1 MSEGRIYNFA
11 AGPSMLPL
19 EVLKRAQSE
28 LLNYEGNGMSIME
41 MSHRSAAFQK
51 VFDEA
56 KAKFKEIMNVPD
68 SHEVLFLQGGASS
81 QFSAVPLNFLGDK

>member
-28 LLNYEGNGMSIME
+28 LLNYEGNGMSIM
-41 MSHRSAAFQK
+41 
-51 VFDEA
+51 
-56 KAKFKEIMNVPD
+56 
-68 SHEVLFLQGGASS
+68 
-81 QFSAVPLNFLGDK
+81 